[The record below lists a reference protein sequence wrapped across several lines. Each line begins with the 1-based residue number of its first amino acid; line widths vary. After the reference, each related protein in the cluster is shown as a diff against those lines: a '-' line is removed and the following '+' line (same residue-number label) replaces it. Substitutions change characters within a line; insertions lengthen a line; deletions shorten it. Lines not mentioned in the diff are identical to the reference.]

1 MLRTLSA
8 RGCDDEIMAVL
19 AIGGSTV
26 VQLWIIAAILVVAG
40 VVALVRRHVAGGIAL
55 LVAAVIIG
63 PGVVLLLR

>member
-1 MLRTLSA
+1 
-8 RGCDDEIMAVL
+8 MAAL

-55 LVAAVIIG
+55 LIAAVIIG
-63 PGVVLLLR
+63 PGAVLLLR